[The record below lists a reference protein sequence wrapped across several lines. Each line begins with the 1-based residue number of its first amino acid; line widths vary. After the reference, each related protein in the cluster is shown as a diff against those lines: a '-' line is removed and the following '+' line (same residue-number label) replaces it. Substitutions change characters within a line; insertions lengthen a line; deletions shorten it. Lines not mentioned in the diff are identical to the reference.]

1 MRTFIAIGA
10 ATLLASPAFAQSGTD
25 LSRAFEGRTVV
36 LKMDMPAT
44 SSGVEVKPLAGSPID
59 FGQLASLIRSY
70 GVGVHRGE
78 SIMVTKVVVK
88 EHHIEFQL
96 GGGGYGTAS
105 DAFAA
110 AANSAPTVPYE
121 NKSRRQ
127 KDLETQL
134 QYTYDSYDRQA
145 IKREIQDMDRARYR
159 DNATAAAINTEAQA
173 INAQKEA
180 AARARGGSR
189 FNIRYNDGF
198 PQGALTPAGVMRALA
213 PYVSFE
219 MAEGPYSGWAAP
231 PAATPAG
238 ATALRKGLTVLQVE
252 QILGPA
258 AHVSDRPEGSMTI
271 NVREYRTE
279 RQVVSARFAG
289 GVLIDYTITPR

>member
-1 MRTFIAIGA
+1 MRTLVAICTT
-10 ATLLASPAFAQSGTD
+10 TLLASPAFAQSGID

-44 SSGVEVKPLAGSPID
+44 STGVEVKPLTGTPID
-59 FGQLASLIRSY
+59 YGRLASLIKSY
-70 GVGVHRGE
+70 GIGVHSGE
-78 SIMVTKVVVK
+78 SVMVTKVIVK

-110 AANSAPTVPYE
+110 AAKSAPTVPYE
-121 NKSRRQ
+121 YKSHRE
-127 KDLETQL
+127 KDLETEL
-134 QYTYDSYDRQA
+134 QYTYGYYDRKALKQ
-145 IKREIQDMDRARYR
+145 EIQDMDRDRYR
-159 DNATAAAINTEAQA
+159 DNTTAVIVNAQSQA
-173 INAQKEA
+173 IKAQKEA

-198 PQGALTPAGVMRALA
+198 PQGALTPAGVMRTLA
-213 PYVSFE
+213 PYLSFE

-231 PAATPAG
+231 AAATPVG

-258 AHVSDRPEGSMTI
+258 AHVGDRPEGSITI